1 MKNEEALMVLISLI
15 TAFLT
20 VMMLLEIF
28 GIEAIVEQLA
38 AIEKAV
44 TQ

>member
-28 GIEAIVEQLA
+28 GTEAIVEQLA